1 MSDNKQKAL
10 DFFKSNADSKEV
22 FATSDGFLFT
32 KKADALEQAK
42 VLNSEDPQFETFTNS
57 TENFVEEVLTKA
69 KLSIAELKVLKQNA
83 VAEYTELFKVAPG
96 EKLSGKEIQ
105 KLIDAK
111 KTELAQNPA

>member
-42 VLNSEDPQFETFTNS
+42 VLNSEDPQFETFKSS
-57 TENFVEEVLTKA
+57 TEEFVQEVLEKS
-69 KLSIAELKVLKQNA
+69 KLSIAELKELKNKA
-83 VAEYTELFKVAPG
+83 VAEYTQLFNEAPNG
-96 EKLSGKEIQ
+96 KLSAKEIQ

-111 KTELAQNPA
+111 NFQPDA